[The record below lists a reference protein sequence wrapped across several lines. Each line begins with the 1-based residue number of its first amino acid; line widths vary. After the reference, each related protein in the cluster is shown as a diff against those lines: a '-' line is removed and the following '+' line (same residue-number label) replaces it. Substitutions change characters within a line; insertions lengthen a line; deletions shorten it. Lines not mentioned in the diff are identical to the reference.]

1 MKPLGNLKV
10 SGVFAYMDIK
20 EKTND
25 RTEWFK
31 NHSYT
36 EEERK
41 KLIEDKVQRYLSQ
54 KEFDKKVRLVLKS
67 R

>member
-1 MKPLGNLKV
+1 
-10 SGVFAYMDIK
+10 MDIK
-20 EKTND
+20 ELKND
-25 RTEWFK
+25 RSEWLK

-41 KLIEDKVQRYLSQ
+41 KLIEDKVQRYLNQ
-54 KEFDKKVRLVLKS
+54 KEFDKKVRLVLKA

>member
-1 MKPLGNLKV
+1 METKDLKQ
-10 SGVFAYMDIK
+10 
-20 EKTND
+20 ND
-25 RTEWFK
+25 RTEWLK

-41 KLIEDKVQRYLSQ
+41 KVIEDKVQRYLNQ
-54 KEFDKKVRLVLKS
+54 KEFDKKVRLVLKA

>member
-1 MKPLGNLKV
+1 
-10 SGVFAYMDIK
+10 MDTK
-20 EKTND
+20 EKTTND
-25 RTEWFK
+25 RTEWLK

-41 KLIEDKVQRYLSQ
+41 ELIEDKVKRYLNQ

>member
-1 MKPLGNLKV
+1 MET
-10 SGVFAYMDIK
+10 K

-31 NHSYT
+31 NNSYT

-41 KLIEDKVQRYLSQ
+41 KLIDDKVQRYLNQ
-54 KEFDKKVRLVLKS
+54 IEFDKKVRLVLKA

>member
-1 MKPLGNLKV
+1 
-10 SGVFAYMDIK
+10 MDTK
-20 EKTND
+20 EKIND
-25 RTEWFK
+25 RTERLK

-41 KLIEDKVQRYLSQ
+41 ELIEDKVKRYLSQ
-54 KEFDKKVRLVLKS
+54 KEFDIKVRQVLKF